1 MTDAADR
8 ARVIHAEMIVMSRHL
23 RTWNSAECR
32 QEGAVCP
39 TPPDLVFS
47 QATARWG
54 VRVRWYR
61 HHIDCNAARR
71 WERIAISGRGVSHR
85 QDGTGRNS

>member
-1 MTDAADR
+1 
-8 ARVIHAEMIVMSRHL
+8 MIAVHRHL
-23 RTWNSAECR
+23 RTWNISECR
-32 QEGAVCP
+32 QDGAVCP
-39 TPPDLVFS
+39 GPPNLVFS

-61 HHIDCNAARR
+61 HHIDRYGARR

-85 QDGTGRNS
+85 QDETGAL

>member
-1 MTDAADR
+1 
-8 ARVIHAEMIVMSRHL
+8 MIAMSRHL
-23 RTWNSAECR
+23 RTWNISECR

-61 HHIDCNAARR
+61 HHIDCYGATRR
-71 WERIAISGRGVSHR
+71 ERIAISGRGVSHR
-85 QDGTGRNS
+85 RDGTGRDS